1 MPEPEGSHNRIY
13 DVVRRIPPGHV
24 LTYGDVA
31 ALAGLPRQARLVGY
45 ALHALPE
52 RSNVPWHRVINAR
65 GGISTGR
72 AMPGGELVQRFL
84 LEDEGVE
91 FNAGGRTL
99 LARYRWDGG
108 S

>member
-1 MPEPEGSHNRIY
+1 
-13 DVVRRIPPGHV
+13 
-24 LTYGDVA
+24 
-31 ALAGLPRQARLVGY
+31 
-45 ALHALPE
+45 
-52 RSNVPWHRVINAR
+52 
-65 GGISTGR
+65 
-72 AMPGGELVQRFL
+72 MPGGELVQRFL